1 MRRLL
6 LAASL
11 GVLLVAPGVSSAQ
24 LDVGAQ
30 GSWGDKFDFA
40 VGGRVTLGLPTT
52 FPVELAGTFDYFFPD
67 ADSLT
72 SWELGG
78 ALAVGI
84 PIPRSALAPYVGAG
98 VSVASIAEDQDVEGE
113 VIDVDDSTV
122 GFNVL
127 GGVKYRLGSW
137 VPYAE
142 ARYALGRDF
151 EKVSLED
158 GDQFVV
164 TVGIMVNVGPGLTPV
179 P

>member
-1 MRRLL
+1 M
-6 LAASL
+6 
-11 GVLLVAPGVSSAQ
+11 
-24 LDVGAQ
+24 
-30 GSWGDKFDFA
+30 
-40 VGGRVTLGLPTT
+40 
-52 FPVELAGTFDYFFPD
+52 
-67 ADSLT
+67 
-72 SWELGG
+72 
-78 ALAVGI
+78 
-84 PIPRSALAPYVGAG
+84 APYVGAG